1 MKQRPEKRAP
11 HFGPAYRVV
20 VERVAANVRR
30 LREARGW
37 TQEEAAH
44 QCGELDATLY
54 RVVEA
59 ARSNITA
66 STVARICEGFDV
78 DVSELYAPAPPL
90 VKRGRGR
97 PRKPPTRAADRT
109 ATKSTEKQ
117 PE

>member
-1 MKQRPEKRAP
+1 MKQRPEKRVK
-11 HFGPAYRVV
+11 HFGNAYRVV

-30 LREARGW
+30 LREAQGW

-59 ARSNITA
+59 ARSNVTA
-66 STVARICEGFDV
+66 STVARLCEGFGV

-90 VKRGRGR
+90 VKRKRGR
-97 PRKPPTRAADRT
+97 PPKRAQTDEDDG
-109 ATKSTEKQ
+109 EKGDA
-117 PE
+117 EG